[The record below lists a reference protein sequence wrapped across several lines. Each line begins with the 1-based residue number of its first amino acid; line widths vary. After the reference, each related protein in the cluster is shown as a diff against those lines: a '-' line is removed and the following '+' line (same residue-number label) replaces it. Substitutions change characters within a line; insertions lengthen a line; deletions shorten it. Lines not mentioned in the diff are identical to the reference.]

1 MDKWSAFAELPGMV
15 SSVLLLIP
23 AIALNKHLREV
34 RDSESALAK
43 TTTGLFQAIASA
55 ARPTLVDARIPEW
68 SARDQKLLVLGI
80 VTFGLSCLIKFGVIL
95 VAPAPGVLGAG
106 LSSTGAASAGAASV
120 SASAVPR

>member
-1 MDKWSAFAELPGMV
+1 MDTWSAFAELLGML

-34 RDSESALAK
+34 RDSEAALAR

-55 ARPTLVDARIPEW
+55 AQPTLVDARIAEW

-80 VTFGLSCLIKFGVIL
+80 MTFGLSCLIKFGVIL
-95 VAPAPGVLGAG
+95 AAPTPGVP
-106 LSSTGAASAGAASV
+106 SSGPARGAAAASMPASTV
-120 SASAVPR
+120 SR